1 MAMRSRIHDSRHF
14 HASHGQRVVTV
25 RFPDGVVTE
34 WGRVHQ
40 PPRAVW
46 CSSWSWWTCAV
57 TSWWPAG
64 PTW

>member
-46 CSSWSWWTCAV
+46 CSSWS
-57 TSWWPAG
+57 
-64 PTW
+64 